1 MGDEREGPVRGA
13 REGLG
18 ERERRG
24 LEAKV
29 KLWRA
34 DEEGRG
40 GEGEV
45 DRKRRTGVKG
55 ESERSERGY
64 GGWMMVEAGGM
75 EAVWSG
81 GEPWGVRGW
90 RGWGR
95 GVRSCRFTAATIWE

>member
-40 GEGEV
+40 G
-45 DRKRRTGVKG
+45 
-55 ESERSERGY
+55 
-64 GGWMMVEAGGM
+64 GG
-75 EAVWSG
+75 SG
-81 GEPWGVRGW
+81 
-90 RGWGR
+90 
-95 GVRSCRFTAATIWE
+95 